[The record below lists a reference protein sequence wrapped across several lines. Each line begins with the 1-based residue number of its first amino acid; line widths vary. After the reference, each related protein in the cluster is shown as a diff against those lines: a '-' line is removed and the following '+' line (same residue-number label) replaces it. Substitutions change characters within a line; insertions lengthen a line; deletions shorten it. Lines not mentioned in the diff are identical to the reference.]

1 MDHTRGTHSL
11 LSTGLAQMGRRGS
24 RALSVLATCVRAMPH
39 VLRTDGF
46 MKVHFSFSG
55 PFSGSP
61 FLSGRTREA
70 FINP

>member
-1 MDHTRGTHSL
+1 M
-11 LSTGLAQMGRRGS
+11 
-24 RALSVLATCVRAMPH
+24 LATCVRAMPH

-46 MKVHFSFSG
+46 MKVSMNVHFSFSG

>member
-1 MDHTRGTHSL
+1 
-11 LSTGLAQMGRRGS
+11 MGRRGS

-46 MKVHFSFSG
+46 MKVSMNVHFSFSG
-55 PFSGSP
+55 PFSDSP